1 MAELQQLLTRCFAA
15 IFPQLN
21 EQEIQG
27 ATLINVEAW
36 DSLASVQLFAVVE
49 EEFLIDI
56 QVEDL
61 EYLDSFASILEY
73 LRAKIDD

>member
-1 MAELQQLLTRCFAA
+1 MITADR
-15 IFPQLN
+15 N
-21 EQEIQG
+21 EAG
-27 ATLINVEAW
+27 GR
-36 DSLASVQLFAVVE
+36 
-49 EEFLIDI
+49 EFLIDI